1 MSDFN
6 NNNAL
11 NNHTSNNHTSNN
23 NASNGNISNNN
34 QGMQNNNYSQNN
46 QQTSWQNN
54 RPYNMQFNQQTWP
67 SSPYAQPT
75 HSFSPYAQPASP
87 YNQPQ
92 IRNQPPHPAQ
102 PAGPYNQPPQQYAH
116 SPQPYSHP
124 AQQYAQQSNYSQT
137 PNHYQQINAGYNNP
151 NPVRN
156 SRPDHFI
163 LNPAYKISKE
173 PITKTETIED
183 FFIYFVNYF
192 TKMFVIKE
200 TASRNEFFAG
210 AITTGIIFLTVQLF
224 YYIYLFESA
233 NYNNLITSA
242 SILRSV
248 FSPTKLLL
256 GAIIASPLLLPYSTL
271 LIRRAYDAGFSNAIP
286 PLVSIALI
294 VSGTASTIIALFADF
309 LQQPRIFLIFIFI
322 ALILMVFG
330 IGSSWNIIK
339 RPSTK

>member
-6 NNNAL
+6 NN
-11 NNHTSNNHTSNN
+11 HPSNNHASNNHASNN
-23 NASNGNISNNN
+23 NPSNNN

-46 QQTSWQNN
+46 QQTNWQNN

-67 SSPYAQPT
+67 SSPYAQP
-75 HSFSPYAQPASP
+75 ASP
-87 YNQPQ
+87 YNQPP
-92 IRNQPPHPAQ
+92 QPYA
-102 PAGPYNQPPQQYAH
+102 QQYA
-116 SPQPYSHP
+116 QR
-124 AQQYAQQSNYSQT
+124 YAQQSNYSQT
-137 PNHYQQINAGYNNP
+137 PNNYQQRNAGYNNP

-173 PITKTETIED
+173 PVTKTETIED
-183 FFIYFVNYF
+183 FFIYFINYF

-210 AITTGIIFLTVQLF
+210 ALATGLIFLTVQLF

>member
-6 NNNAL
+6 NNHTL
-11 NNHTSNNHTSNN
+11 NNNPSNN
-23 NASNGNISNNN
+23 NASNNN

-46 QQTSWQNN
+46 QQTNWQNN

-67 SSPYAQPT
+67 SSPYNHP
-75 HSFSPYAQPASP
+75 AQPASP

-102 PAGPYNQPPQQYAH
+102 PASPYNHPPQ
-116 SPQPYSHP
+116 P
-124 AQQYAQQSNYSQT
+124 YAQQSNYSQT

-173 PITKTETIED
+173 PVTKTETIED
-183 FFIYFVNYF
+183 FFIYFINYF

-200 TASRNEFFAG
+200 TASRNEFFTG
-210 AITTGIIFLTVQLF
+210 AIATGIIFLTVQLF

-271 LIRRAYDAGFSNAIP
+271 LIRRAYDAGFPNVTP

-322 ALILMVFG
+322 ALIFMVFG

-339 RPSTK
+339 RPSAK

>member
-6 NNNAL
+6 NNHTL
-11 NNHTSNNHTSNN
+11 NNNPSNN
-23 NASNGNISNNN
+23 NASNNN

-46 QQTSWQNN
+46 QQTNWQNN

-67 SSPYAQPT
+67 SSPYNHP
-75 HSFSPYAQPASP
+75 AQPASP

-102 PAGPYNQPPQQYAH
+102 PASPYNHPPQ
-116 SPQPYSHP
+116 P
-124 AQQYAQQSNYSQT
+124 YAQQSNYSQT
-137 PNHYQQINAGYNNP
+137 LNNYQQRNAGYNNP

-163 LNPAYKISKE
+163 LNPAYKISRE

-183 FFIYFVNYF
+183 FFIYFINYF

-210 AITTGIIFLTVQLF
+210 ALATGLIFLTVQLF

-233 NYNNLITSA
+233 NYDNLITSA

-339 RPSTK
+339 RPSAK

>member
-6 NNNAL
+6 NN
-11 NNHTSNNHTSNN
+11 HPSNNHASNN
-23 NASNGNISNNN
+23 NASNNN

-46 QQTSWQNN
+46 QQTNWQNN
-54 RPYNMQFNQQTWP
+54 HPYNMQFNQQTWP
-67 SSPYAQPT
+67 SSPY
-75 HSFSPYAQPASP
+75 
-87 YNQPQ
+87 N
-92 IRNQPPHPAQ
+92 HPAQ
-102 PAGPYNQPPQQYAH
+102 PAGPYNQPQMRNQPPQQYAH

-124 AQQYAQQSNYSQT
+124 AQPYAQQSNYSQT

-173 PITKTETIED
+173 PVTKTETIED

-210 AITTGIIFLTVQLF
+210 ALATGVIFLTVQLF

-309 LQQPRIFLIFIFI
+309 LQQPRIFLIFIFT

>member
-1 MSDFN
+1 MSDFS
-6 NNNAL
+6 
-11 NNHTSNNHTSNN
+11 NNHTSNNNASNN

-67 SSPYAQPT
+67 SSQYNHPTQP
-75 HSFSPYAQPASP
+75 SSP
-87 YNQPQ
+87 YNQQ
-92 IRNQPPHPAQ
+92 QMRNQPPHPAQ
-102 PAGPYNQPPQQYAH
+102 TAGPYNQPPQQYA
-116 SPQPYSHP
+116 
-124 AQQYAQQSNYSQT
+124 QQSNYSQT
-137 PNHYQQINAGYNNP
+137 LNNYQQRNAGYNNP

-163 LNPAYKISKE
+163 LNPAYKISRE

-183 FFIYFVNYF
+183 FFIYFINYF

-210 AITTGIIFLTVQLF
+210 ALATGLIFLTVQLF

-322 ALILMVFG
+322 ALIFMVFG

-339 RPSTK
+339 RPSAK

>member
-6 NNNAL
+6 NNNAS
-11 NNHTSNNHTSNN
+11 NNNALNNHTSNN

-67 SSPYAQPT
+67 SSQYNHPTQP
-75 HSFSPYAQPASP
+75 SSQ
-87 YNQPQ
+87 YNQQ
-92 IRNQPPHPAQ
+92 QMR
-102 PAGPYNQPPQQYAH
+102 NQPPQQYAQQYAH
-116 SPQPYSHP
+116 SP
-124 AQQYAQQSNYSQT
+124 QQYAQQSNYSQT
-137 PNHYQQINAGYNNP
+137 LNNYQQRNAGYNNP

-163 LNPAYKISKE
+163 LNPAYKISRE

-183 FFIYFVNYF
+183 FFIYFINYF

-210 AITTGIIFLTVQLF
+210 ALATGVIFLTVQLF

>member
-11 NNHTSNNHTSNN
+11 NNHALNNHTSNN

-67 SSPYAQPT
+67 SSPYNHPTQP
-75 HSFSPYAQPASP
+75 SSP
-87 YNQPQ
+87 YNQQ
-92 IRNQPPHPAQ
+92 QMR
-102 PAGPYNQPPQQYAH
+102 NQPPQQYAQQYAH
-116 SPQPYSHP
+116 SP
-124 AQQYAQQSNYSQT
+124 QQYAQQSNYFQT
-137 PNHYQQINAGYNNP
+137 PNHYQQRNAGYNNP

-173 PITKTETIED
+173 PVTKTETIED

-210 AITTGIIFLTVQLF
+210 ALATGVIFLTVQLF

-322 ALILMVFG
+322 ALIFMVFG
-330 IGSSWNIIK
+330 IGNSWNIIK
-339 RPSTK
+339 RPSAK

>member
-6 NNNAL
+6 NNHTL
-11 NNHTSNNHTSNN
+11 NNNPSNN
-23 NASNGNISNNN
+23 NPSNNN

-46 QQTSWQNN
+46 QQTNWQNN

-67 SSPYAQPT
+67 SSPYAQP
-75 HSFSPYAQPASP
+75 
-87 YNQPQ
+87 
-92 IRNQPPHPAQ
+92 
-102 PAGPYNQPPQQYAH
+102 AGPYNQPQMRNQP
-116 SPQPYSHP
+116 PQPY

-173 PITKTETIED
+173 PVTKTETIED
-183 FFIYFVNYF
+183 FFIYFINYF

-210 AITTGIIFLTVQLF
+210 ALATGVIFLTVQLF

-233 NYNNLITSA
+233 NYNNLITST

-271 LIRRAYDAGFSNAIP
+271 LIRRAYDAGFPNAIP

-339 RPSTK
+339 RPSAK

>member
-6 NNNAL
+6 SNHASNNHPL
-11 NNHTSNNHTSNN
+11 NNHASNNHP
-23 NASNGNISNNN
+23 SNGNISNNN

-67 SSPYAQPT
+67 SSQYNQPAQP
-75 HSFSPYAQPASP
+75 SSP

-92 IRNQPPHPAQ
+92 MR
-102 PAGPYNQPPQQYAH
+102 NQPPQQYA
-116 SPQPYSHP
+116 QQYAHP
-124 AQQYAQQSNYSQT
+124 AQPYAQQSNYSQT
-137 PNHYQQINAGYNNP
+137 LNNYQQRNAGYNNP

-163 LNPAYKISKE
+163 LNPAYKISRE

-183 FFIYFVNYF
+183 FFIYFINYF

-210 AITTGIIFLTVQLF
+210 ALATGLIFLTVQLF

-233 NYNNLITSA
+233 NYDNLITSA

-330 IGSSWNIIK
+330 IGSSLNIIK

>member
-6 NNNAL
+6 NNNASNNNAL
-11 NNHTSNNHTSNN
+11 NNNALNN

-67 SSPYAQPT
+67 SSQYNHPTQP
-75 HSFSPYAQPASP
+75 SSQ
-87 YNQPQ
+87 YNQQ
-92 IRNQPPHPAQ
+92 QMR
-102 PAGPYNQPPQQYAH
+102 NQPPQQYA
-116 SPQPYSHP
+116 QPYAHP
-124 AQQYAQQSNYSQT
+124 AQPYAQQSNYSQT

-173 PITKTETIED
+173 PVTKTETIED

-210 AITTGIIFLTVQLF
+210 ALATGVIFLTVQLF

>member
-6 NNNAL
+6 NN
-11 NNHTSNNHTSNN
+11 HPSNNHP
-23 NASNGNISNNN
+23 SNNN

-54 RPYNMQFNQQTWP
+54 RPYNMQFNQQNW
-67 SSPYAQPT
+67 
-75 HSFSPYAQPASP
+75 PYAQPAQPSSP
-87 YNQPQ
+87 Y
-92 IRNQPPHPAQ
+92 AQ
-102 PAGPYNQPPQQYAH
+102 PAGPYNQPQMRNQP
-116 SPQPYSHP
+116 PQPYAQPYAQTYAQP
-124 AQQYAQQSNYSQT
+124 ASPYAQPYAQQLNYSQT
-137 PNHYQQINAGYNNP
+137 PNHYQQINSGYNNP

-173 PITKTETIED
+173 PITKKETGED

-233 NYNNLITSA
+233 NYNNLITST
-242 SILRSV
+242 SILHSV

-322 ALILMVFG
+322 ALIFMVFG

-339 RPSTK
+339 RPSAK

>member
-1 MSDFN
+1 MSDFS
-6 NNNAL
+6 

-67 SSPYAQPT
+67 SSQYNHPTQP
-75 HSFSPYAQPASP
+75 SSP
-87 YNQPQ
+87 YNQQ
-92 IRNQPPHPAQ
+92 QMR
-102 PAGPYNQPPQQYAH
+102 NQPPQQYAQQYAH
-116 SPQPYSHP
+116 SP
-124 AQQYAQQSNYSQT
+124 QQYAQQSNYSQT
-137 PNHYQQINAGYNNP
+137 LNNYQQRNAGYNNP

-163 LNPAYKISKE
+163 LNPAYKISRE

-183 FFIYFVNYF
+183 FFIYFINYF

-210 AITTGIIFLTVQLF
+210 ALATGLIFLTVQLF

-233 NYNNLITSA
+233 NYDNLITSA

>member
-6 NNNAL
+6 SNHASNNNPSNNNPL
-11 NNHTSNNHTSNN
+11 NNNISNNNPLNN

-54 RPYNMQFNQQTWP
+54 RPYNMQFNQQTWQ
-67 SSPYAQPT
+67 SSPYNQPAQP
-75 HSFSPYAQPASP
+75 SSP

-92 IRNQPPHPAQ
+92 MR
-102 PAGPYNQPPQQYAH
+102 NQPPQQYAQQYAQQYSH
-116 SPQPYSHP
+116 SPQ
-124 AQQYAQQSNYSQT
+124 QYTQQSNYSQT
-137 PNHYQQINAGYNNP
+137 LNNYQQRNAGYNNP

-163 LNPAYKISKE
+163 LNPAYKISRE

-183 FFIYFVNYF
+183 FFIYFINYF

-210 AITTGIIFLTVQLF
+210 ALATGLIFLTVQLF

-233 NYNNLITSA
+233 NYNNLITSD

-271 LIRRAYDAGFSNAIP
+271 LIRRAYDAGFSSAIP

>member
-6 NNNAL
+6 NNNP
-11 NNHTSNNHTSNN
+11 SNNNPSNNNALNN

-67 SSPYAQPT
+67 SSQYNHPTQP
-75 HSFSPYAQPASP
+75 SSQ
-87 YNQPQ
+87 YNQQ
-92 IRNQPPHPAQ
+92 QMR
-102 PAGPYNQPPQQYAH
+102 NQPPQQYAQQYAH
-116 SPQPYSHP
+116 SP
-124 AQQYAQQSNYSQT
+124 QQYAQQSNYSQT
-137 PNHYQQINAGYNNP
+137 LNNYQQRNAGYNNP

-163 LNPAYKISKE
+163 LNPAYKISRE

-183 FFIYFVNYF
+183 FFIYFINYF

-210 AITTGIIFLTVQLF
+210 ALATGLIFLTVQLF

-339 RPSTK
+339 RPSAK

>member
-6 NNNAL
+6 NN
-11 NNHTSNNHTSNN
+11 HPSNN
-23 NASNGNISNNN
+23 NISNNQPSNNN

-46 QQTSWQNN
+46 QQTNWQNN

-67 SSPYAQPT
+67 SSPYAQP
-75 HSFSPYAQPASP
+75 SSP

-92 IRNQPPHPAQ
+92 MR
-102 PAGPYNQPPQQYAH
+102 NQPPQQYAH
-116 SPQPYSHP
+116 PAQPYAHSPQQYAPP
-124 AQQYAQQSNYSQT
+124 AQPYAQQSNYSQT

-173 PITKTETIED
+173 PVTKTETIED
-183 FFIYFVNYF
+183 FFIYFINYF

-210 AITTGIIFLTVQLF
+210 ALATGVIFLTVQLF

>member
-6 NNNAL
+6 NN
-11 NNHTSNNHTSNN
+11 HPSNNHASNNHASNN
-23 NASNGNISNNN
+23 NPSNNN

-46 QQTSWQNN
+46 QQTNWQNN

-67 SSPYAQPT
+67 SSPYAQP
-75 HSFSPYAQPASP
+75 ASP
-87 YNQPQ
+87 YNQPP
-92 IRNQPPHPAQ
+92 QP
-102 PAGPYNQPPQQYAH
+102 YTQQYA
-116 SPQPYSHP
+116 QR
-124 AQQYAQQSNYSQT
+124 YAQQSNYSQT
-137 PNHYQQINAGYNNP
+137 PNNYQQRNAGYNNP

-173 PITKTETIED
+173 PVTKTETIED
-183 FFIYFVNYF
+183 FFIYFINYF

-210 AITTGIIFLTVQLF
+210 AIATGVIFLTVQLF

-233 NYNNLITSA
+233 NYNNLITST

-271 LIRRAYDAGFSNAIP
+271 LIRRAYDAGFSSAIP

-339 RPSTK
+339 RPSAK

>member
-6 NNNAL
+6 NNHPL
-11 NNHTSNNHTSNN
+11 NNNPSNN
-23 NASNGNISNNN
+23 NASNNN

-46 QQTSWQNN
+46 QQTNWQNN

-67 SSPYAQPT
+67 SSPYAQP
-75 HSFSPYAQPASP
+75 SSP

-92 IRNQPPHPAQ
+92 MR
-102 PAGPYNQPPQQYAH
+102 NQPPQQYAH
-116 SPQPYSHP
+116 P
-124 AQQYAQQSNYSQT
+124 AQPYAQQSNYSQT

-173 PITKTETIED
+173 PVTKTETIED

-210 AITTGIIFLTVQLF
+210 ALATGVIFLTVQLF

-271 LIRRAYDAGFSNAIP
+271 LIRRAYDAGFPNAIP

-322 ALILMVFG
+322 ALIFMVFG

-339 RPSTK
+339 RPSAK

>member
-6 NNNAL
+6 NN
-11 NNHTSNNHTSNN
+11 HPSNN
-23 NASNGNISNNN
+23 NPSNNNPSNNN

-46 QQTSWQNN
+46 QQTNWQNN
-54 RPYNMQFNQQTWP
+54 HPYNMQFNQQTWP
-67 SSPYAQPT
+67 S
-75 HSFSPYAQPASP
+75 SPYAQPASP

-102 PAGPYNQPPQQYAH
+102 TAGPYNQPP
-116 SPQPYSHP
+116 
-124 AQQYAQQSNYSQT
+124 QQYAQQSNYSQT

-173 PITKTETIED
+173 PVTKTETIED
-183 FFIYFVNYF
+183 FFIYFINYF

-210 AITTGIIFLTVQLF
+210 ALATGVIFLTVQLF

>member
-6 NNNAL
+6 NNNP
-11 NNHTSNNHTSNN
+11 SNNNPSNN
-23 NASNGNISNNN
+23 NASNNN

-67 SSPYAQPT
+67 
-75 HSFSPYAQPASP
+75 FSPYNHPAQPSSP

-92 IRNQPPHPAQ
+92 MR
-102 PAGPYNQPPQQYAH
+102 NQPPQQYAH
-116 SPQPYSHP
+116 PAQTAGPYNQPP
-124 AQQYAQQSNYSQT
+124 QQYAQQSNYSQT

-233 NYNNLITSA
+233 NYNNLITST
-242 SILRSV
+242 SILHSV

-271 LIRRAYDAGFSNAIP
+271 LIRRAYDAGFPNAIP

-322 ALILMVFG
+322 ALIFMVFG

-339 RPSTK
+339 RPSAK

>member
-6 NNNAL
+6 NNHPL
-11 NNHTSNNHTSNN
+11 NNNPSNN
-23 NASNGNISNNN
+23 NASNNN

-46 QQTSWQNN
+46 QQTNWQNN
-54 RPYNMQFNQQTWP
+54 HPYNMQFNQQTWP
-67 SSPYAQPT
+67 S
-75 HSFSPYAQPASP
+75 SPYAQPASP

-102 PAGPYNQPPQQYAH
+102 TAGSYNQPP
-116 SPQPYSHP
+116 
-124 AQQYAQQSNYSQT
+124 QQYAQQSNYSQT

-233 NYNNLITSA
+233 NYNNLITST

-339 RPSTK
+339 RPSAK

>member
-1 MSDFN
+1 
-6 NNNAL
+6 
-11 NNHTSNNHTSNN
+11 
-23 NASNGNISNNN
+23 
-34 QGMQNNNYSQNN
+34 
-46 QQTSWQNN
+46 
-54 RPYNMQFNQQTWP
+54 MQFNQQTWP
-67 SSPYAQPT
+67 SSPYAQP
-75 HSFSPYAQPASP
+75 SSP

-92 IRNQPPHPAQ
+92 MR
-102 PAGPYNQPPQQYAH
+102 NQPPQQYAH
-116 SPQPYSHP
+116 SPQPYAHP
-124 AQQYAQQSNYSQT
+124 AQPYAQQSNYSQT
-137 PNHYQQINAGYNNP
+137 LNNYQQRNAGYNNP

-163 LNPAYKISKE
+163 LNPAYKISRE

-210 AITTGIIFLTVQLF
+210 ALATGVIFLTVQLF

-322 ALILMVFG
+322 ALIFMVFG

-339 RPSTK
+339 RPSAK

>member
-6 NNNAL
+6 NNNA
-11 NNHTSNNHTSNN
+11 SNNNALNN

-67 SSPYAQPT
+67 SSQYNHPTQP
-75 HSFSPYAQPASP
+75 SSQ
-87 YNQPQ
+87 YNQQ
-92 IRNQPPHPAQ
+92 QMR
-102 PAGPYNQPPQQYAH
+102 NQPPQQYAQQYAH
-116 SPQPYSHP
+116 SP
-124 AQQYAQQSNYSQT
+124 QQYAQQSNYSQT

-233 NYNNLITSA
+233 NYNNLITST
-242 SILRSV
+242 SILHSV

-271 LIRRAYDAGFSNAIP
+271 LIRRAYDAGFPNEIP

-322 ALILMVFG
+322 ALIFMVFG

-339 RPSTK
+339 RPSAK

>member
-6 NNNAL
+6 NNNAS
-11 NNHTSNNHTSNN
+11 NNNALNNHTSNN

-67 SSPYAQPT
+67 SSQYNQPAQP
-75 HSFSPYAQPASP
+75 SSP

-92 IRNQPPHPAQ
+92 MR
-102 PAGPYNQPPQQYAH
+102 NQPPQQYA
-116 SPQPYSHP
+116 
-124 AQQYAQQSNYSQT
+124 QQYTQQSNYSQT
-137 PNHYQQINAGYNNP
+137 LNNYQQRNAGYNNP

-163 LNPAYKISKE
+163 LNPAYKISRE

-183 FFIYFVNYF
+183 FFIYFINYF

-233 NYNNLITSA
+233 NYNNLITST
-242 SILRSV
+242 SILHSV

>member
-6 NNNAL
+6 NNHTL
-11 NNHTSNNHTSNN
+11 NNNPSNN
-23 NASNGNISNNN
+23 NASNNN

-46 QQTSWQNN
+46 QQTNWQNN
-54 RPYNMQFNQQTWP
+54 HPYNMQFNQQTWP
-67 SSPYAQPT
+67 SSPYNHP
-75 HSFSPYAQPASP
+75 AQPASP

-116 SPQPYSHP
+116 PAQPYAHSPQQYAPP
-124 AQQYAQQSNYSQT
+124 PQQYAQQSNYSQT

-339 RPSTK
+339 RPSAK

>member
-1 MSDFN
+1 MSDFS
-6 NNNAL
+6 
-11 NNHTSNNHTSNN
+11 NNHTSNNNASNN

-67 SSPYAQPT
+67 SSQYNHPTQP
-75 HSFSPYAQPASP
+75 SSP
-87 YNQPQ
+87 YNQQ
-92 IRNQPPHPAQ
+92 QMR
-102 PAGPYNQPPQQYAH
+102 NQPPQQYAQQYAH
-116 SPQPYSHP
+116 SP
-124 AQQYAQQSNYSQT
+124 QQYAQQSNYSQT
-137 PNHYQQINAGYNNP
+137 LNHYQQINAGYNNP

-173 PITKTETIED
+173 PVTKTETIED

-210 AITTGIIFLTVQLF
+210 ALATGLIFLTVQLF

-271 LIRRAYDAGFSNAIP
+271 LIRRAYDAGFPNAIP

-322 ALILMVFG
+322 ALIFMVFG

-339 RPSTK
+339 RPSAK

>member
-67 SSPYAQPT
+67 SSQYNHPTQP
-75 HSFSPYAQPASP
+75 SSQ
-87 YNQPQ
+87 YNQQ
-92 IRNQPPHPAQ
+92 QMRNQPP
-102 PAGPYNQPPQQYAH
+102 
-116 SPQPYSHP
+116 
-124 AQQYAQQSNYSQT
+124 QQYAQQSNYSQT
-137 PNHYQQINAGYNNP
+137 LNNYQQRNAGYNNP

-163 LNPAYKISKE
+163 LNPAYKISRE

-183 FFIYFVNYF
+183 FFIYFINYF

-210 AITTGIIFLTVQLF
+210 ALATGLIFLTVQLF

-339 RPSTK
+339 RPSAK

>member
-6 NNNAL
+6 NNNASNNNAL
-11 NNHTSNNHTSNN
+11 NNNALNN

-67 SSPYAQPT
+67 SSPYNHPTQP
-75 HSFSPYAQPASP
+75 SSP
-87 YNQPQ
+87 YNQQ
-92 IRNQPPHPAQ
+92 QMR
-102 PAGPYNQPPQQYAH
+102 NQPPQQYAQQYAH
-116 SPQPYSHP
+116 SP
-124 AQQYAQQSNYSQT
+124 QQYAQQSNYSQT
-137 PNHYQQINAGYNNP
+137 LNNYQQRNAGYNNP

-163 LNPAYKISKE
+163 LNPAYKISRE

-183 FFIYFVNYF
+183 FFIYFINYF

-210 AITTGIIFLTVQLF
+210 ALATGLIFLTVQLF